1 MLCALFKHN
10 CPKTINVAVEVQSS
24 VEDDN
29 PEEMVIYSRNQPVLT
44 TLLAFK
50 LASSGLF
57 QLKLYH

>member
-44 TLLAFK
+44 MLLAFK